1 MMSAGKEE
9 RKQVAIGWGKQQ
21 SLGKQDRG
29 WIGLEDREAGREMGA
44 WLWTAGQFEG

>member
-1 MMSAGKEE
+1 MMSVGKEE

-29 WIGLEDREAGREMGA
+29 WIGLEDREAGRETVHS
-44 WLWTAGQFEG
+44 WSV